1 MSAFW
6 GNNLFLP
13 FTPSVGIPSHGFGTD
28 EHPLFMAFVSQAEA
42 ACLEQLH
49 ERWGLAGA
57 GRVGQLSPRSV
68 IVNLCGAGPVPPLT
82 VLSDAMGTSEWQGP
96 RITEAR
102 WWSPSLQHPQ
112 EWSFILC
119 CVPPGMGRSVPPGAA
134 YSCD

>member
-1 MSAFW
+1 MGAGW
-6 GNNLFLP
+6 GWL
-13 FTPSVGIPSHGFGTD
+13 
-28 EHPLFMAFVSQAEA
+28 
-42 ACLEQLH
+42 
-49 ERWGLAGA
+49 GLAGA

-68 IVNLCGAGPVPPLT
+68 ILNLCGAGLVPALT

-102 WWSPSLQHPQ
+102 GWSPSLQHPQ

-134 YSCD
+134 YSCVLTLYKYETR